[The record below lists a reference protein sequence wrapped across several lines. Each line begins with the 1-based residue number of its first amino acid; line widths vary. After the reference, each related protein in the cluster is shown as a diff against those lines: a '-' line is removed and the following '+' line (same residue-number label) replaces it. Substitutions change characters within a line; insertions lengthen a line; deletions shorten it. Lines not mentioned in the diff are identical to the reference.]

1 MVRKAKY
8 SDAHAI
14 KGLVRKAWALT
25 PYGHLPISDVKLSRT
40 VHEYLTHQRSRIWVS
55 EIDGEVK
62 GMLAGSVGQLEVS
75 ECLGATDSIFYCRTG
90 EGPELIQRYVKWA
103 KNQGAEVVGM
113 CVSSGN
119 KYADKLISSSGFK
132 RAGGNFYWSDDE

>member
-1 MVRKAKY
+1 MVRKATY

-14 KGLVRKAWALT
+14 KKLVRKAWALT

-55 EIDGEVK
+55 VVDGEVK
-62 GMLAGSVGQLEVS
+62 GVLAGSVGQLEVS

-90 EGPELIQRYVKWA
+90 EGPELIGRYVKWA
-103 KNQGAEVVGM
+103 KKQGADVIGM

-119 KYADKLISSSGFK
+119 KYADKLISSSGFS